1 MRALRV
7 TYQDYISTFLELL
20 QEDNSVTIH
29 QRNLQVLATES

>member
-7 TYQDYISTFLELL
+7 TNQDYISTFLELL

-29 QRNLQVLATES
+29 QRNLKVLATES